1 MGNCLKSHTSD
12 DISLLHDSQ
21 SDRASFGDGVDPD
34 LEPPPPYQVKQLRK
48 ARDDFQKRSLCAKD
62 SSDLP
67 FFVVLKR
74 IFPVST

>member
-34 LEPPPPYQVKQLRK
+34 LEPPPPYQVKQLR
-48 ARDDFQKRSLCAKD
+48 
-62 SSDLP
+62 
-67 FFVVLKR
+67 VVT
-74 IFPVST
+74 IFNRKVCVQ